1 MNLLFYFSFVLGV
14 FVISAQTAQAYLDP
28 GSGSLLFQLLVGGIL
43 SGLFAI
49 KLYYKKIK
57 LFFKKSSSNKAEG
70 HEQGQRE
77 IKENDVP
84 EKNQ

>member
-1 MNLLFYFSFVLGV
+1 MNLLFYVSFTLGL
-14 FVISAQTAQAYLDP
+14 FIISPSAAQAYLDP
-28 GSGSLLFQLLVGGIL
+28 GSGSLLFQLLIGGIL

-57 LFFKKSSSNKAEG
+57 LFFKKRSASPN
-70 HEQGQRE
+70 
-77 IKENDVP
+77 KENDTP